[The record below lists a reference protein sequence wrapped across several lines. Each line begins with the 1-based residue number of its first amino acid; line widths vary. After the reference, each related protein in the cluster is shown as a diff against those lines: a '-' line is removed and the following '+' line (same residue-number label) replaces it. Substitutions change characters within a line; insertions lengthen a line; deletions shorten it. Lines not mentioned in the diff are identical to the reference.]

1 VNNLKIICFTGTR
14 ADYGIYRPLL
24 KMLSLDEDI
33 NLQLVVT
40 GMHLLEEYGRTIT
53 AVQKDGLDIIAAPSI
68 LIRGDG
74 TYHMSQSVG
83 LAVLYFADIL
93 DFHCPDFILLLGD
106 RGEMLAAA
114 LAAHYQNIGI
124 VHLFGGESSG
134 SADDAIRHAISK
146 LASLHFV
153 STQRSKDN
161 LVRMGEDEWRIT
173 AVGTLRKHDI
183 EKIGKL
189 PPEVSAEWLK
199 KYNLNNGNKNILLCM
214 HPDSKEELEL
224 SVQIDSV
231 VEALNGIKDA
241 NIIIIGPNS
250 DAGSDLFRERL
261 LQFSSQ
267 GNNRTYLPSVD
278 SDEYLL
284 LLSHM
289 YLMVGNSSSGII
301 ETPFFNLPFINVGR
315 RQQERECGSNVLSL
329 PYHSSSI
336 REAIVDLLK
345 NNKGK
350 STWNPYDLVDS
361 PALSIVKKLKEIAG
375 TKNLSYK

>member
-1 VNNLKIICFTGTR
+1 MKTICFTGTR

-24 KMLSLDEDI
+24 KMLSLEEDI

-93 DFHCPDFILLLGD
+93 DFHRPDFILLLGD

-134 SADDAIRHAISK
+134 SADDAIRHAVSK
-146 LASLHFV
+146 LAHLHFV
-153 STQRSKDN
+153 STLRSKAN

-183 EKIGKL
+183 VKVSKL
-189 PPEVSAEWLK
+189 PPEVASTWLK
-199 KYNLNNGNKNILLCM
+199 KYKLSSRTKNILVCM

-224 SVQIDSV
+224 AGQIGSVID
-231 VEALNGIKDA
+231 ALDGLNNA

-250 DAGSDLFRERL
+250 DAGADLFRERL

-267 GNNRTYLPSVD
+267 GDNRTYLASID
-278 SDEYLL
+278 SDEYLF
-284 LLSHM
+284 LLSRVD
-289 YLMVGNSSSGII
+289 LMVGNSSSGII
-301 ETPFFNLPFINVGR
+301 ETPFFNIPFINVGR
-315 RQQERECGSNVLSL
+315 RQQGRECGSNVLSL
-329 PYHSSSI
+329 PYHSGLI
-336 REAIVDLLK
+336 KEAIVDLLQNPREK
-345 NNKGK
+345 L
-350 STWNPYDLVDS
+350 TLNPYDLVDS
-361 PALSIVKKLKEIAG
+361 PALSIVEKLKEMAVA
-375 TKNLSYK
+375 KNWCYK